1 MALAVITMADEQ
13 KNKRLRIKKLRD
25 ARNLS
30 VSELSRK
37 LLVEYGLTTTNQTIY
52 NWESEQSV
60 QSMSFEHLF
69 ALRDLFGL
77 AKIDDLFED
86 DVSTAGED

>member
-1 MALAVITMADEQ
+1 MVLAVVAMTEEQ
-13 KNKRLRIKKLRD
+13 KNKRLRIRKLRE
-25 ARNLS
+25 ARSLS

-37 LLVEYGLTTTNQTIY
+37 LLVEHGLTTTNQTIY

-77 AKIDDLFED
+77 AHIDDLFED
-86 DVSTAGED
+86 VPAED